1 MSARHVRL
9 MASFGLGLAVV
20 VAGSLTLEA
29 AAGATTAPRAS
40 TGHVDHSAAVRGG
53 RLAVSGWALDPT
65 APTRS
70 IPVDVYVDGKRV
82 GRYATTRPRADINRK
97 FATHGIHGFAVTITL
112 PRGASVVRVHAIGRT
127 PALLG
132 GSVHLNGTSAAG
144 SRIIAQA
151 RKYLGVPY
159 VNDGA
164 SPSGFDCSGYVM
176 WVYRHASVAGLPHN
190 AEAQRHKVRI
200 ISRHAARPGDLIFY
214 LSGGYA
220 YHVAIY
226 AGNGRQYAAPAPG
239 QPVKL
244 ENIWSSA
251 IQFGTDWH

>member
-1 MSARHVRL
+1 
-9 MASFGLGLAVV
+9 MASFGLALAVI
-20 VAGSLTLEA
+20 AGSLTLEA
-29 AAGATTAPRAS
+29 TAASADAGAVPRAS
-40 TGHVDHSAAVRGG
+40 IGYLDHVGTDRPGKLTLV
-53 RLAVSGWALDPT
+53 GWAMDPT
-65 APTRS
+65 AKSRS
-70 IPVDVYVDGKRV
+70 VPVDVYIDGKRV
-82 GRYATTRPRADINRK
+82 GRYPTTRLRPDVNRK
-97 FATHGIHGFAVTITL
+97 LRTRGLHGFAVTITR
-112 PRGASVVRVHAIGRT
+112 PRGASLVRVYGIGLT
-127 PALLG
+127 PGRLH
-132 GSVHLNGTSAAG
+132 GSVRLPKTSAG

-176 WVYRHASVAGLPHN
+176 WVYGHASVASLPHN

-200 ISRHAARPGDLIFY
+200 ISRGAARPGDLIFY

-226 AGNGRQYAAPAPG
+226 AGSGRQYAAPAPG
-239 QPVKL
+239 QRVKV

>member
-1 MSARHVRL
+1 MSARPLRL
-9 MASFGLGLAVV
+9 TASIGLALAI
-20 VAGSLTLEA
+20 VAAGLTLGA
-29 AAGATTAPRAS
+29 AAASAARPAS
-40 TGHVDHSAAVRGG
+40 TGHLDHVTAVPGG
-53 RLAVSGWALDPT
+53 KLALTGWALDPT

-70 IPVDVYVDGKRV
+70 IPVDVYVDGRHV
-82 GRYATTRPRADINRK
+82 GRFATTTLRTDVNRK
-97 FATHGIHGFAVTITL
+97 FATRGYHGFAVTITR
-112 PRGASVVRVHAIGRT
+112 PTGARMVRVHALGRT
-127 PALLG
+127 SALLG
-132 GSVHLNGTSAAG
+132 GTVRLRGTPPAG
-144 SRIIAQA
+144 SRIIAEA

-159 VNDGA
+159 VYGGA
-164 SPSGFDCSGYVM
+164 SPSGFDCSGYVT
-176 WVYRHASVAGLPHN
+176 WVYRRASVASLPHN

-200 ISRHAARPGDLIFY
+200 ISRNAARPGDLIFY

-239 QPVKL
+239 QRVKV

>member
-9 MASFGLGLAVV
+9 MASFGLALAV

-29 AAGATTAPRAS
+29 AAASAAPRAS
-40 TGHVDHSAAVRGG
+40 IGHVDHSAAVAGG
-53 RLAVSGWALDPT
+53 MLAISGWALDPT

-70 IPVDVYVDGKRV
+70 IAVDVYVDSKLV
-82 GRYATTRPRADINRK
+82 GRYATTRPRADINRR
-97 FATHGIHGFAVTITL
+97 FATHGVHGFAVTITR
-112 PRGASVVRVHAIGRT
+112 PRGTSVVRVYAIGRT
-127 PALLG
+127 PGRLLG
-132 GSVHLNGTSAAG
+132 SVRWLKAPPAG

-159 VNDGA
+159 VNGGA

-176 WVYRHASVAGLPHN
+176 WVYRHASVASLPHN

-200 ISRHAARPGDLIFY
+200 IARHAARPGDLIFY

-226 AGNGRQYAAPAPG
+226 AGSGRQYAAPAPG
-239 QPVKL
+239 QRVKL

>member
-1 MSARHVRL
+1 MSARQVRL
-9 MASFGLGLAVV
+9 MTSFGLALAVV
-20 VAGSLTLEA
+20 TASLTLA
-29 AAGATTAPRAS
+29 TGAGASAAPRAS
-40 TGHVDHSAAVRGG
+40 IGHVDRSAAVGGG
-53 RLAVSGWALDPT
+53 RLAVGGWALDLT

-97 FATHGIHGFAVTITL
+97 FATHGIHGFGVTITR
-112 PRGASVVRVHAIGRT
+112 PRGTSVVRVYAIGRT
-127 PALLG
+127 PGRLLG
-132 GSVHLNGTSAAG
+132 SVRWLKAPAAG

-176 WVYRHASVAGLPHN
+176 WVYRHASVASLPHN

-200 ISRHAARPGDLIFY
+200 ISRHVARPGDLIFY

-226 AGNGRQYAAPAPG
+226 AGNGHQYAAPAPG
-239 QPVKL
+239 QRVKV